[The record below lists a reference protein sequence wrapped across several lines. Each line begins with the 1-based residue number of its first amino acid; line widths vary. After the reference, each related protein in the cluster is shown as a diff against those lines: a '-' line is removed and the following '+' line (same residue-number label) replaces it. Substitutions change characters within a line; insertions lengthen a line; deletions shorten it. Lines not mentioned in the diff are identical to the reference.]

1 MNSMLHRDLYGRPHG
16 VQPMDEEGPR
26 TGPERREAALRRE
39 LWRVR
44 NSASFR
50 LGHHVIEAF
59 RRPWRLLVLPLS
71 LPVVMWGIGMELLGR
86 RPRPMSDSMIQLR
99 GGPARCVVLF
109 PTNGVGFGHFTR
121 MYALARRLR
130 KQDPDLEIV
139 FFTTQPTLH
148 LPYAE
153 GFPTY
158 HLAGPKRMQGM
169 DADAWNAMCQEM
181 LTLVLETH
189 RPQSFVFDGA
199 FPYRGMLDAL
209 ATIDVPQKVWVR
221 RGMFRKGTSVPVDA
235 IGRFDLIVHP
245 GDAVPHAASEVD
257 HGVEELHVPPML
269 LIDPVEM
276 WPRDTARRRLGV
288 PQDARVVYVQLGAGR
303 INDIDSD
310 VRRVVEALL
319 AHEDVHVVLGESMLG
334 ERLEVD
340 LERVHL
346 VRDYPNALYLKAFD
360 ASVQAGGYNSFHEM
374 RSVGLPTLFLPN
386 MNTGMDD
393 QLARCKVAEEE
404 GWGIVQ
410 SEQTLSQALN
420 RLLTM
425 QRGDFVESDFPNGAV
440 ELAKLTTWGHE
451 E

>member
-1 MNSMLHRDLYGRPHG
+1 
-16 VQPMDEEGPR
+16 MDEDGPR

-39 LWRVR
+39 LWRTR

-50 LGHHVIEAF
+50 LGHHLVEAI
-59 RRPWRLLVLPLS
+59 RKPWKLLVLPFT
-71 LPVVMWGIGMELLGR
+71 LPVIAWGLVMELLGR
-86 RPRPMSDSMIQLR
+86 RARPMSDSMIQLR
-99 GGPARCVVLF
+99 GGPARSVVLF

-130 KQDPDLEIV
+130 KKDPDLEIV

-158 HLAGPKRMQGM
+158 HLAGPTRMKGM

-209 ATIDVPQKVWVR
+209 STIDVPQKVWVR
-221 RGMFRKGTSVPVDA
+221 RGMFRKGSSIPVDA

-245 GDAVPHAASEVD
+245 GDAVPHGANEVD

-269 LIDPVEM
+269 LIDPDEM
-276 WPRDTARRRLGV
+276 WSRDAARRRLGV
-288 PQDARVVYVQLGAGR
+288 PNDARVVYVQLGAGR

-310 VRRVVEALL
+310 VRRVVDALL
-319 AHEDVHVVLGESMLG
+319 EHDDVHVVLGESMLG

-340 LERVHL
+340 MERVHL

-360 ASVQAGGYNSFHEM
+360 AAVQAGGYNSFHEM

-393 QLARCKVAEEE
+393 QLARCTVAEEE
-404 GWGIVQ
+404 GWGLVLRHSTEMRDFIFALLSKKPVSVPS
-410 SEQTLSQALN
+410 SENGSFVLAEFLSEKE
-420 RLLTM
+420 
-425 QRGDFVESDFPNGAV
+425 V
-440 ELAKLTTWGHE
+440 
-451 E
+451 

>member
-1 MNSMLHRDLYGRPHG
+1 MNHG
-16 VQPMDEEGPR
+16 VNAF
-26 TGPERREAALRRE
+26 ERSCPYVRVAYIAQHNASAGGFERVQSGLQASAQIVKHGDRGRLMLRAYNAGE
-39 LWRVR
+39 DVK
-44 NSASFR
+44 AQ
-50 LGHHVIEAF
+50 
-59 RRPWRLLVLPLS
+59 
-71 LPVVMWGIGMELLGR
+71 
-86 RPRPMSDSMIQLR
+86 QL
-99 GGPARCVVLF
+99 
-109 PTNGVGFGHFTR
+109 
-121 MYALARRLR
+121 
-130 KQDPDLEIV
+130 
-139 FFTTQPTLH
+139 
-148 LPYAE
+148 
-153 GFPTY
+153 
-158 HLAGPKRMQGM
+158 
-169 DADAWNAMCQEM
+169 
-181 LTLVLETH
+181 
-189 RPQSFVFDGA
+189 
-199 FPYRGMLDAL
+199 
-209 ATIDVPQKVWVR
+209 

-245 GDAVPHAASEVD
+245 GDAVPHAASEVE

-269 LIDPVEM
+269 LIDPEEM

-310 VRRVVEALL
+310 VRRVVDALL

-404 GWGIVQ
+404 GWGRVRWPKQ
-410 SEQTLSQALN
+410 GTSKLRCRPCSV
-420 RLLTM
+420 LTQM
-425 QRGDFVESDFPNGAV
+425 QRARDH
-440 ELAKLTTWGHE
+440 L
-451 E
+451 

>member
-1 MNSMLHRDLYGRPHG
+1 
-16 VQPMDEEGPR
+16 MDEEGSR
-26 TGPERREAALRRE
+26 AGPERREAALRRE

-59 RRPWRLLVLPLS
+59 RRPWRLLVLPFS
-71 LPVVMWGIGMELLGR
+71 LPVVTWGIGMELLGR

-99 GGPARCVVLF
+99 GGPARCAVLF

-148 LPYAE
+148 VPYAE

-209 ATIDVPQKVWVR
+209 ATIDVPEKVWVR

-245 GDAVPHAASEVD
+245 GDAVPHSVSEVE

-269 LIDPVEM
+269 LIDPAEM
-276 WPRDTARRRLGV
+276 WPRETARRRLGV

-303 INDIDSD
+303 INEIDSD
-310 VRRVVEALL
+310 VRRVVDALL
-319 AHEDVHVVLGESMLG
+319 AYEDVHVILGESMLG
-334 ERLEVD
+334 ERLEID
-340 LERVHL
+340 LDRVHL
-346 VRDYPNALYLKAFD
+346 VRDYPNALYLMAFD

-393 QLARCKVAEEE
+393 QVARCKVAEME
-404 GWGIVQ
+404 GWGQVLT
-410 SEQTLSQALN
+410 EAGELGAALAG
-420 RLLTM
+420 LLDLNADGTYAE
-425 QRGDFVESDFPNGAV
+425 GENGA
-440 ELAKLTTWGHE
+440 EALASRLIQNRK
-451 E
+451 

>member
-1 MNSMLHRDLYGRPHG
+1 
-16 VQPMDEEGPR
+16 MDEEGPR

-59 RRPWRLLVLPLS
+59 RRPWRLLVLPFS

-245 GDAVPHAASEVD
+245 GDAVPHAASEVE

-269 LIDPVEM
+269 LIDPEEM
-276 WPRDTARRRLGV
+276 WARETARRRLGV
-288 PQDARVVYVQLGAGR
+288 PQNAR
-303 INDIDSD
+303 
-310 VRRVVEALL
+310 
-319 AHEDVHVVLGESMLG
+319 
-334 ERLEVD
+334 
-340 LERVHL
+340 
-346 VRDYPNALYLKAFD
+346 
-360 ASVQAGGYNSFHEM
+360 
-374 RSVGLPTLFLPN
+374 
-386 MNTGMDD
+386 
-393 QLARCKVAEEE
+393 
-404 GWGIVQ
+404 
-410 SEQTLSQALN
+410 
-420 RLLTM
+420 
-425 QRGDFVESDFPNGAV
+425 
-440 ELAKLTTWGHE
+440 
-451 E
+451 

>member
-1 MNSMLHRDLYGRPHG
+1 
-16 VQPMDEEGPR
+16 MDGDGPR

-39 LWRVR
+39 LWRTR

-50 LGHHVIEAF
+50 LGHHLVEAI
-59 RRPWRLLVLPLS
+59 RKPWRLLVLPFT
-71 LPVVMWGIGMELLGR
+71 LPVVAWGLGMELLGR
-86 RPRPMSDSMIQLR
+86 RARPMSDSMIQLR

-130 KQDPDLEIV
+130 RMDPDLEIV

-158 HLAGPKRMQGM
+158 HLAGPKRMKGM

-209 ATIDVPQKVWVR
+209 STIDVPQKVWVR
-221 RGMFRKGTSVPVDA
+221 RGMFRKGSSIPVDA

-245 GDAVPHAASEVD
+245 GDAVPHGPTELD

-269 LIDPVEM
+269 LIDPDEM
-276 WPRDTARRRLGV
+276 WSRDAARRRLGV
-288 PQDARVVYVQLGAGR
+288 PNDARVVYVQLGAGR

-310 VRRVVEALL
+310 VRRVVDALL
-319 AHEDVHVVLGESMLG
+319 KHDDVHVVLGESMLG
-334 ERLEVD
+334 ERLEVNM
-340 LERVHL
+340 ERVHL
-346 VRDYPNALYLKAFD
+346 VRDYPNALFLKAFD
-360 ASVQAGGYNSFHEM
+360 AAVQAGGYNSFHEM

-404 GWGIVQ
+404 GWGLVLGNQ
-410 SEQTLSQALN
+410 SELKARIQALFEYSTIPN
-420 RLLTM
+420 AKCT
-425 QRGDFVESDFPNGAV
+425 NGAV
-440 ELAKLTTWGHE
+440 ELAESLCHE
-451 E
+451 SHSL

>member
-1 MNSMLHRDLYGRPHG
+1 MNSMLHRDLYVRAHG
-16 VQPMDEEGPR
+16 VETMDEEGPR

-59 RRPWRLLVLPLS
+59 RRPWRLLVLPIS

-209 ATIDVPQKVWVR
+209 ATIDVPQKIWVR
-221 RGMFRKGTSVPVDA
+221 RGMFRMGTSVPVDA

-245 GDAVPHAASEVD
+245 GDAVPHAASDVEHD
-257 HGVEELHVPPML
+257 VEELHVPPML
-269 LIDPVEM
+269 LIDPEEM

-288 PQDARVVYVQLGAGR
+288 PQGARVVYVQLGAGR

-310 VRRVVEALL
+310 VRRVVDALL

-393 QLARCKVAEEE
+393 QLARCKVAEVE
-404 GWGIVQ
+404 GWGRVLA
-410 SEQTLSQALN
+410 EAGHLGTALEG
-420 RLLTM
+420 LLGFDADTTPFD
-425 QRGDFVESDFPNGAV
+425 GVNGASA
-440 ELAKLTTWGHE
+440 LALHLLQNRK
-451 E
+451 

>member
-1 MNSMLHRDLYGRPHG
+1 MNSMHHRDLYGRAHG
-16 VQPMDEEGPR
+16 VETMDEEGPR

-59 RRPWRLLVLPLS
+59 RRPWRLLVLPIS

-130 KQDPDLEIV
+130 KQDSDLEIV

-245 GDAVPHAASEVD
+245 GDAVPHAASEVE

-269 LIDPVEM
+269 LIDPEEM
-276 WPRDTARRRLGV
+276 WPRETARRRLGV
-288 PQDARVVYVQLGAGR
+288 PQMPVWSTSNWAQDASTTSH
-303 INDIDSD
+303 SD
-310 VRRVVEALL
+310 VRRVV
-319 AHEDVHVVLGESMLG
+319 DVPARTHDVVLGESMLG
-334 ERLEVD
+334 ERMNGPSSAFT
-340 LERVHL
+340 
-346 VRDYPNALYLKAFD
+346 VRDYPNALYLKA
-360 ASVQAGGYNSFHEM
+360 SMPRGAGGYNCFHEM
-374 RSVGLPTLFLPN
+374 RSEGLPTLFLPN

-393 QLARCKVAEEE
+393 QLARCKV
-404 GWGIVQ
+404 
-410 SEQTLSQALN
+410 
-420 RLLTM
+420 
-425 QRGDFVESDFPNGAV
+425 
-440 ELAKLTTWGHE
+440 
-451 E
+451 